1 MHTFQR
7 LLLAGVSLFLT
18 AAGTQKNFYQY
29 RRGLCARVCALIQ
42 SANKTA
48 DIVII
53 IRCARVGSKLL
64 LLLLFV
70 NQREI
75 KCCATSHSQ
84 FASPLYKLVFPLLTR
99 IFPYFL
105 DALSHSVLSHDCQL
119 QFKTR
124 RRFEGG
130 IKMPLFIS
138 AYQQVGPAK
147 SDARKWLRERKNGAS
162 ERVDSF
168 AVNFI
173 KFRLVDLR
181 RCSKRV

>member
-29 RRGLCARVCALIQ
+29 RQGLCARVCALIQ

-84 FASPLYKLVFPLLTR
+84 FASPLYKLVSPYPLGFFHISLTHSPTQFCR
-99 IFPYFL
+99 TIVNYSSKR
-105 DALSHSVLSHDCQL
+105 DALKV
-119 QFKTR
+119 
-124 RRFEGG
+124 E
-130 IKMPLFIS
+130 
-138 AYQQVGPAK
+138 
-147 SDARKWLRERKNGAS
+147 
-162 ERVDSF
+162 
-168 AVNFI
+168 
-173 KFRLVDLR
+173 
-181 RCSKRV
+181 